1 MNELLHYVDFC
12 PCVCHQNLEHEFHA
26 LPYIYTQ
33 KFSQQ
38 SLSKTADVM
47 GCLKNPLMHVFNF
60 FIVLI
65 SFSN

>member
-12 PCVCHQNLEHEFHA
+12 PCVCHQNLEYEFHA
-26 LPYIYTQ
+26 LPYIYAY

-47 GCLKNPLMHVFNF
+47 GCLKEPTNACLQLLYSSHQFQ
-60 FIVLI
+60 
-65 SFSN
+65 